1 MPKFVLI
8 EHSLKHLGG
17 HYYTYAY
24 GVLQVAEAAGY
35 RPVLVTHR
43 EFRERH
49 AVPNH
54 WDVHAFYPD
63 KSRWTLAPDAA
74 RGPFRVLRDW
84 FTNRSRDRTRYKLAK
99 RFAAA
104 TAELFRRI
112 PLETGDHVFVTTA
125 SDADLLGLA
134 MFLEQ
139 DAATRCATW
148 HVQFHHPLFN
158 GREPDIAKQPEV
170 VQQARQAFQDA
181 LGRIP
186 DHRVRLYCTTPQLT
200 RQYQHLGAGTFSCL
214 PYPIH
219 PLFRGPKERAATQ
232 PIRIACLGHTRMEKG
247 YDQLPHVIRT
257 LWPRYLSTG
266 RAELM
271 LQTRRTKLRKKLAQ
285 LVRDLGGATDSTAIA
300 YAPFP
305 LDLPDYAKLVGSAD
319 INLLLY
325 DSTRYYSRCSGVL
338 LESLIAGVPVI
349 VPAGGWL
356 AQQIDEPN
364 QLYLETVATDADP
377 RIALGDVTFPH
388 TGTVTHSAIPPGT
401 KQVLVEFYW
410 RAPQAPGT
418 YARITLRQRNALGE
432 SREFASI
439 VGARPEGI
447 TRALFDLAPGSDQ
460 VELLWENAYGDE
472 RIELGDTRLIALR
485 ARHPLGSVGLTA
497 ARPQQSPQLV
507 EEILENL
514 EHYQRASRT
523 MCTRYAAHYS
533 AEAVVAICTGQAP
546 NSSAQA
552 SAINTLEE

>member
-1 MPKFVLI
+1 MSKFVLI

-35 RPVLVTHR
+35 HPVLVTHR

-49 AVPNH
+49 AVPSH
-54 WDVHAFYPD
+54 WVVHAFYPD
-63 KSRWTLAPDAA
+63 KSRWTLAPDSA
-74 RGPFRVLRDW
+74 RGPFRGVRDW
-84 FTNRSRDRTRYKLAK
+84 FMNRSRDRTRLKLAR

-104 TAELFRRI
+104 TADLFRRI
-112 PLETGDHVFVTTA
+112 QLETGDHVFVTTA

-139 DAATRCATW
+139 DAATQCATW

-158 GREPDIAKQPEV
+158 GREPDFAHQSEAA
-170 VQQARQAFQDA
+170 QQARQAFQDA
-181 LGRIP
+181 LARIP
-186 DHRVRLYCTTPQLT
+186 HHRVRLYCTTPQLT
-200 RQYQHLGAGTFSCL
+200 RQYEHLRAGTFSCL

-219 PLFRGPKERAATQ
+219 PLFRGPKEGARTG

-247 YDQLPHVIRT
+247 YDQLPNVIRA
-257 LWPRYLSTG
+257 LWPKYLSTG

-271 LQTRRTKLRKKLAQ
+271 LQTRRSKLRKKLAQ
-285 LVRDLGGATDSTAIA
+285 LVRELGGTESAGIT

-305 LDLPDYAKLVGSAD
+305 LDLPDYAQLVRSAD

-364 QLYLETVATDADP
+364 QVYLESLAKDSDL
-377 RIALGDVTFPH
+377 RIPLGSVRFARA
-388 TGTVTHSAIPPGT
+388 GTVTHATVAPDA
-401 KQVLVEFYW
+401 KQALLEF
-410 RAPQAPGT
+410 RCRSPETPGT
-418 YARITLRQRNALGE
+418 YARITLRQRTSKGE

-439 VGARPEGI
+439 VCARPAGA
-447 TRALFDLAPGSDQ
+447 TRALFDLIPGCERL
-460 VELLWENAYGDE
+460 ELTWENAYGDE
-472 RIELGDTRLIALR
+472 PIEIDAAQLIELRE
-485 ARHPLGSVGLTA
+485 RHPLGSVGLTA
-497 ARPQQSPQLV
+497 AQPYQSPQLV

-514 EHYQRASRT
+514 EHYQRAARA
-523 MCTRYAAHYS
+523 MCTQYAARYS
-533 AEAVVAICTGQAP
+533 AEAVVAICTGQASLHP
-546 NSSAQA
+546 SAEAPA
-552 SAINTLEE
+552 SNTLEE